1 MLNRKTLF
9 AYCRNAPFGGQLLQA
24 QVEGV
29 EAILDAWNSSG
40 ATDLRWLAYI
50 LATAFHET
58 AGTLQPIAEYGRGKG
73 KKYGVKGKYGQAPYG
88 RGFVQLTWDVNYERA
103 DKELGLKGKLLKN
116 FDLAMQAETAAK
128 IIVTGMVEGWFTGKR
143 LSQYFNAKADDP
155 VGARAIVNGKD
166 KAQLIAGYYEAFLGA
181 LKAADTDT
189 PQPKDVTADA
199 AKPDDIKPAE
209 SKSLWAIALTFIS
222 GGGISVFTA
231 INSWQGVAALAL
243 LLIAAGVG
251 IWLVA
256 SGRLQIK
263 RLMAGGAT

>member
-29 EAILDAWNSSG
+29 ECILDAWNYSG

-58 AGTLQPIAEYGRGKG
+58 AATLQPIAEYGRGKG
-73 KKYGVKGKYGQAPYG
+73 KKYGVKGKYGQVPYG
-88 RGFVQLTWDVNYERA
+88 RGFVQLTWDENYAKA
-103 DKELGLKGKLLKN
+103 DTKLGFGGKLLKN
-116 FDLAMQAETAAK
+116 FDLAMDPAIAAK
-128 IIVTGMVEGWFTGKR
+128 ICVTGMIEGWFTGKR

-189 PQPKDVTADA
+189 PQPKDVTAEA

-209 SKSLWAIALTFIS
+209 SKSLWAIIGTFVTGTGVS
-222 GGGISVFTA
+222 AFTA

-243 LLIAAGVG
+243 LLVAGGIAA
-251 IWLVA
+251 WLVA
-256 SGRLQIK
+256 SGRIQIK
-263 RLMAGGAT
+263 RLLAGGAA